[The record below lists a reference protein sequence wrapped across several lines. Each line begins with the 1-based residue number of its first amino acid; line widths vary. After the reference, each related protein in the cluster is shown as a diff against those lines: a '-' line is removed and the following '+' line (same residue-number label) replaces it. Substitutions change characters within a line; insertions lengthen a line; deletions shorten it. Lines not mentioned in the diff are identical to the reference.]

1 MEYKL
6 ENKGVNEKFY
16 VETNCYRMNMGLRE
30 LYEDVKVMLDR
41 GVKVRNI
48 KVRWGSWES
57 WEKIS
62 WSWLKKKFE
71 N

>member
-1 MEYKL
+1 M
-6 ENKGVNEKFY
+6 NKGVDEKFY
-16 VETNCYRMNMGLRE
+16 VETNCYRKDMSLRE

-48 KVRWGSWES
+48 RVRWSDWDS